1 MRVVTWNCRR
11 AKAASPVWDYIH
23 SLNPDVAFLQEVC
36 SVPDWVTENFAVLS
50 KRAVRKTG
58 AQQIFSNVIMVR
70 GTIGPA
76 VQLTSTLPWVR
87 DELSLFSNNVFA
99 VQIEPRCSSPFVGV
113 CVYSPA
119 WPVDRKRLAA
129 ADVADVRLTRNNDVW
144 VTDLLREALLNA
156 DLSAGAPWVV
166 AGDFNMCE
174 SFDAWRGG
182 PRGNREYLDRLAAL
196 GLTDCL
202 RQARGSLTP
211 TFRTLRTGQIKSQLD
226 YVFVTAELLKKLVDC
241 GTGAEDIIHSGVS
254 DHLPIIA
261 DFASLEAADS

>member
-1 MRVVTWNCRR
+1 
-11 AKAASPVWDYIH
+11 VWDYIR

-36 SVPDWVTENFAVLS
+36 SVPGWITESFAVLS

-58 AQQIFSNVIMVR
+58 ADQIFSNVIMVR

-87 DELSLFSNNVFA
+87 NELSLFSNNVFA
-99 VQIEPRCSSPFVGV
+99 VQIEPHCSSPFVGV

-119 WPVDRKRLAA
+119 WPVDRKRLSA
-129 ADVADVRLTRNNDVW
+129 ADISDVRLTQNNDVW

-174 SFDAWRGG
+174 TFDAWRGG
-182 PRGNREYLDRLAAL
+182 PRGNREFLDRLLAL

-202 RQARGSLTP
+202 RFSRGALTP
-211 TFRTLRTGQIKSQLD
+211 TFKTLRTGLIKSQID
-226 YVFVTAELLKKLVDC
+226 YIFATDALLERLISCD
-241 GTGAEDIIHSGVS
+241 TGPEEIIPSGVS
-254 DHLPIIA
+254 DHLPVVA
-261 DFASLEAADS
+261 DFAPL